1 MAIRR
6 PPPRAPQNFTR
17 INHRIRVSEVRCIDA
32 DGTQIGVVTT
42 RDALARAQQ
51 SGLDLVEVSPTAKP
65 PVCRIMDYGKFK
77 YDQEK
82 KLKQQKKH
90 AATTKVKELKFHA
103 NVDEHDFAT
112 KVRHA
117 RDFLESGNR
126 VKCSLFFRGR
136 EGAHQELGFEV
147 MNRVVEELKSLAAPE
162 QPPRLMGRSII
173 MLLTPLKGGKA
184 D

>member
-1 MAIRR
+1 MAMRR
-6 PPPRAPQNFTR
+6 PPQRSQQSFTR
-17 INHRIRVSEVRCIDA
+17 INHRIRVPEVRCIDA
-32 DGTQIGVVTT
+32 DGEQVGIVST

-51 SGLDLVEVSPTAKP
+51 QGLDLVEVSPTAKP

-82 KLKQQKKH
+82 KSKTQKKH
-90 AATTKVKELKFHA
+90 AAATKVKELKFHA
-103 NVDEHDFAT
+103 NVDTHDYDT

-136 EGAHQELGFEV
+136 EGAHQEIGFEV
-147 MNRVVEELKSLAAPE
+147 MNRVVEDLKDLASPE

-173 MLLTPLKGGKA
+173 MLLTPKPSTKS
-184 D
+184 